1 MKTYKLWNRQ
11 ETINGVQPAH
21 FLKQPPFLGYNGDII
36 LIYAPNGVTVT
47 NVECK
52 DILANW
58 AKIDKA
64 LPLDTFMTKYF
75 AYEEEQAKLVAKA

>member
-21 FLKQPPFLGYNGDII
+21 FLKQPPFKGYNGDII

-52 DILANW
+52 DILAELTG
-58 AKIDKA
+58 IDKT